1 MSELND
7 MSCAELADV
16 AAELAL
22 GVLTGRER
30 AMAVAHLDQCDAC
43 REDVR
48 QLMATGEQLLEL
60 LPPAEPPV
68 GFETRVLERLKLSAP
83 AQGPA
88 EHRVIPSREN
98 DLRHRGPAQ
107 GKARPSADRPSAD
120 RPNADRPGAGRPGA
134 ERPGADR
141 PGADRPGADRPGTER
156 PGVTLARSGGTR
168 RVGRMRRALAATAI
182 GLAVIVAGLGGWRIG
197 VGTSPST
204 SSAAAPLTSAS
215 LVSATHHTI
224 GSIFLYSGTP
234 QWLYMA
240 VDIGSSG
247 ESVTC
252 QVVGTDGQ
260 VTTIGSF
267 HLAGGYGAW
276 GSPDPGTVGTLSG
289 ARLVSANGTV
299 LATATFTQ

>member
-60 LPPAEPPV
+60 LPPAEPPA
-68 GFETRVLERLKLSAP
+68 GFETRVLARLGLPASAQAP
-83 AQGPA
+83 AEP
-88 EHRVIPSREN
+88 RVIPGREN
-98 DLRHRGPAQ
+98 GQGHRGR
-107 GKARPSADRPSAD
+107 ARDRPRHSADRRSADRPGIDRHSAD
-120 RPNADRPGAGRPGA
+120 RTGVTPVRPGGARRP
-134 ERPGADR
+134 
-141 PGADRPGADRPGTER
+141 
-156 PGVTLARSGGTR
+156 
-168 RVGRMRRALAATAI
+168 GRMRRALAATAV
-182 GLAVIVAGLGGWRIG
+182 GLAVIAAGLGGWRIG
-197 VGTSPST
+197 ASTSPST

-215 LVSATHHTI
+215 LLSATHRSI
-224 GSIFLYSGTP
+224 GKIFLYAGTP
-234 QWLYMA
+234 RWLYMS
-240 VDIGSSG
+240 VDMGSGS

-252 QVVGTDGQ
+252 QVVGTDGK

-267 HLAGGYGAW
+267 QLADGYGAW
-276 GSPDPGTVGTLSG
+276 GSPDPGNVGTLSG
-289 ARLVSANGTV
+289 ARLLSANGTV
-299 LATATFTQ
+299 LAAATFTHW